1 MARPTKYDPSKNQSV
16 IDLMSEG
23 ASIVEVAAMLDISR
37 STLYEW
43 IDQHIEFSDTIK
55 KGMELCQAW
64 WERQGRKNLD
74 NRDFNPTLWFMNVKN
89 RFKDDWRDKQEH
101 DHTTKGEKINI
112 INLGSG
118 INPNAATS

>member
-23 ASIVEVAAMLDISR
+23 ASIVEVAAMLDVSR

-43 IDQHIEFSDTIK
+43 ISQYDDFSDTIK
-55 KGMELCQAW
+55 KGQELCQAW
-64 WERQGRKNLD
+64 WEKQGRKNLD

-101 DHTTKGEKINI
+101 DHTTNGEKINI

-118 INPNAATS
+118 INPNE